1 MVMTKLRVST
11 VIILG
16 QLILLIICLVFLGR
30 ALWHNFFLKLRAK
43 EFAAQAGAMAAAGD
57 FARGRVE
64 LYEIKL
70 YKFDLEKDS
79 GPVPTDSMNRLT
91 GRSDGPFQIRAFLVD
106 QQYPKV
112 HQDIQE
118 AFVDAYNQRMRQF
131 YYHPKWFDTNGL
143 RVPNP
148 NNRGRTN

>member
-1 MVMTKLRVST
+1 M
-11 VIILG
+11 
-16 QLILLIICLVFLGR
+16 ILLIICLVFLAR
-30 ALWHNFFLKLRAK
+30 ALWHNFFLKLSAK

-79 GPVPTDSMNRLT
+79 GPVPTDGMTRLT

-112 HQDIQE
+112 HEDIQK
-118 AFVDAYNQRMRQF
+118 AFVDADNQRMR
-131 YYHPKWFDTNGL
+131 